1 MKWYQAHLRV
11 MSRLFELGFF
21 DEVNSCYRKF
31 CIEGTPSDRE
41 LFMRLVLND
50 NDIKLYCDVLS
61 AKNLVKKHL
70 PYSDIVAYYYQAIA
84 CFTMA
89 KALPKQSASKLNEVE
104 ASEDMPLRPYNALF
118 EKNGEIKDNVL
129 INAFKK
135 QDFTSSPKVFVT
147 TLLRFNYD
155 RYISGKDL
163 SVISLNSYAYYHYR
177 ESNLTSKAAHNAI
190 SKIYSYEFWD
200 LDARKNLKS
209 EADKKVSTVKV
220 GNYFYLDSKLD
231 SGFELL
237 KVIDLLGMHLLLV
250 AQRRKFLFERFN
262 CIDLRSNYK
271 ALEQVNS
278 DDIVRLHNNALAACL
293 SFEETLKGL
302 ISNASYFKDCNILV
316 KDYVGR
322 NDALYQY
329 ICYFVQLFEDLEAS
343 DYSTNLANS
352 WKVEYYYFNLYE
364 PFKQFSSLQSK
375 LLNVVDDLLSA
386 DGTLAK
392 CLNNYYSYEQE
403 IVKGLL
409 DSIPPS
415 VFDICA
421 HFATT
426 HDNVM
431 LSRPSVVHFQ
441 DIVHSVMSY
450 YQSLNHTCPTLPYPI
465 NTGSKYD
472 VEDCGELIW
481 LKRMRRE
488 SDEQIEAINEKLA
501 YEVINDPKP
510 IVFSR
515 KLNIYFEM
523 FCIISELVEIYN
535 NYYLRTIYN
544 ANDEFNPGSKLSF
557 AFDLSYC
564 GEDLVNTIYPTYELL
579 LKDETFINLIECHQA
594 CFEHL
599 VLIMDLQGD
608 INLLYEDN
616 YMSDLLRKTNN
627 YDQELADSLAL
638 NKTASE
644 SSDTPNLSKA
654 EQLLLNKTCISY
666 LQDCQKFGQLSKEF
680 VENTSELDK
689 FLDEK
694 LENFI
699 FAKNQAFGLIQ
710 NICLY
715 PIIAFSQYIISNLE
729 NVPENLKLNLAGA
742 SNNVQL
748 NNEGSIELS
757 QNFYKCVYETF
768 LAFLAKNMN
777 LFIKDIIPYNK
788 LATKEDFAK
797 SLNSVCFI
805 ASRHSWLRNSHYL
818 VLVAYKRLM
827 QSCNYDTLISKHIR
841 YNPLYIN
848 SALMWIIREY
858 SYSLNLTILPIVKY
872 FVRIV
877 LSLTRMQQVE
887 EYQPYLNMLY
897 NLVQKLTKLFS
908 TNAAK
913 IGNLNALVE
922 QGNVVLYERFE
933 YKSYLSEVV
942 DVLSLYEGV
951 WRKYNST
958 YSDLNHIYDACQVS
972 GFRTLYKDLLE
983 DAPRVLKCIDVNFYK
998 NLGTQLH
1005 NATPYFNA
1013 QDYVSLSRDYIREAM
1028 NAGGAGLSRII
1039 LSVVKE
1045 FFGKEIASMIQAEDK
1060 KHRAPLYYFYSL
1072 LWSRNRPADK
1082 DLTKPEIRIIR
1093 LVMDK
1098 MRILDDEELHQV
1110 LNLDSQKIAAQ
1121 IVDSSVA
1128 VASSKPKAKASTKSM
1143 AATTKGTTQKV
1154 ASTTAPKV
1162 NADKATN
1169 DTKVDDT
1176 AKETK
1181 AEPQKKATRAKKA
1194 STATAKATAGKDA
1207 SAQSRAEVELEV
1219 EAKPKAKAKAKSTRS
1234 KAKKDEEASEEK
1246 TKSKSTTKAT
1256 ATKSRV
1262 KKVAV
1267 MASNEAKAEDAA
1279 EVTDAAKVAE
1289 AAPKKKAATARTT
1302 SKASASTRAKKSTAK

>member
-155 RYISGKDL
+155 RYLSGKDL

-190 SKIYSYEFWD
+190 STIYSYEFWN

-293 SFEETLKGL
+293 AFEETLKGL

-364 PFKQFSSLQSK
+364 PFKQFSRLQSK

-386 DGTLAK
+386 DGTPAK
-392 CLNNYYSYEQE
+392 CLNNYYSYEQK

-409 DSIPPS
+409 DSIPAS
-415 VFDICA
+415 VLDICA
-421 HFATT
+421 HFAPT

-450 YQSLNHTCPTLPYPI
+450 YQSLNHTYPTLPYPI

-472 VEDCGELIW
+472 VEDCGDLIW

-488 SDEQIEAINEKLA
+488 SDNQIEAINEKLA

-523 FCIISELVEIYN
+523 FCIISDLVEIYN

-579 LKDETFINLIECHQA
+579 LKDETFIKLIECHQA

-644 SSDTPNLSKA
+644 SSDTLNLSKA

-666 LQDCQKFGQLSKEF
+666 IQDCQKFGQLSKEF

-689 FLDEK
+689 FLEEK

-715 PIIAFSQYIISNLE
+715 PIIAFSQYIIANMD
-729 NVPENLKLNLAGA
+729 NVPDDLKLNLSGT

-748 NNEGSIELS
+748 NNEGSIELN

-768 LAFLAKNMN
+768 LVFLAKNMN
-777 LFIKDIIPYNK
+777 LFINEIIPYNK

-805 ASRHSWLRNSHYL
+805 ESKHSWFRNSHYL

-827 QSCNYDTLISKHIR
+827 QSCNYDTFISKHIR
-841 YNPLYIN
+841 YNPLLIN

-872 FVRIV
+872 FVRMV

-913 IGNLNALVE
+913 IGNLNTLVE

-942 DVLSLYEGV
+942 DVLSLYEGL

-1028 NAGGAGLSRII
+1028 NAGGDGLSRII

-1128 VASSKPKAKASTKSM
+1128 VAVATSKPKAKASTKSM

-1169 DTKVDDT
+1169 DTKADDT

-1194 STATAKATAGKDA
+1194 STTTAKATAGKDA
-1207 SAQSRAEVELEV
+1207 SAQAIAEVELEAD
-1219 EAKPKAKAKAKSTRS
+1219 AKPKATAKSTRS
-1234 KAKKDEEASEEK
+1234 KAKKAEEASEEK
-1246 TKSKSTTKAT
+1246 TKAKSTTKAI
-1256 ATKSRV
+1256 ATKSRA
-1262 KKVAV
+1262 KKVATTS
-1267 MASNEAKAEDAA
+1267 SNEATATANSA
-1279 EVTDAAKVAE
+1279 EVTEVE
-1289 AAPKKKAATARTT
+1289 PKKKAATARTT
-1302 SKASASTRAKKSTAK
+1302 SKVSASTRAKKSAAKS

>member
-1 MKWYQAHLRV
+1 M
-11 MSRLFELGFF
+11 RLF
-21 DEVNSCYRKF
+21 
-31 CIEGTPSDRE
+31 
-41 LFMRLVLND
+41 
-50 NDIKLYCDVLS
+50 IK
-61 AKNLVKKHL
+61 
-70 PYSDIVAYYYQAIA
+70 
-84 CFTMA
+84 
-89 KALPKQSASKLNEVE
+89 
-104 ASEDMPLRPYNALF
+104 
-118 EKNGEIKDNVL
+118 
-129 INAFKK
+129 
-135 QDFTSSPKVFVT
+135 
-147 TLLRFNYD
+147 
-155 RYISGKDL
+155 
-163 SVISLNSYAYYHYR
+163 
-177 ESNLTSKAAHNAI
+177 
-190 SKIYSYEFWD
+190 
-200 LDARKNLKS
+200 
-209 EADKKVSTVKV
+209 
-220 GNYFYLDSKLD
+220 
-231 SGFELL
+231 
-237 KVIDLLGMHLLLV
+237 
-250 AQRRKFLFERFN
+250 
-262 CIDLRSNYK
+262 
-271 ALEQVNS
+271 
-278 DDIVRLHNNALAACL
+278 
-293 SFEETLKGL
+293 
-302 ISNASYFKDCNILV
+302 
-316 KDYVGR
+316 
-322 NDALYQY
+322 
-329 ICYFVQLFEDLEAS
+329 
-343 DYSTNLANS
+343 
-352 WKVEYYYFNLYE
+352 
-364 PFKQFSSLQSK
+364 
-375 LLNVVDDLLSA
+375 
-386 DGTLAK
+386 
-392 CLNNYYSYEQE
+392 
-403 IVKGLL
+403 
-409 DSIPPS
+409 
-415 VFDICA
+415 
-421 HFATT
+421 
-426 HDNVM
+426 
-431 LSRPSVVHFQ
+431 
-441 DIVHSVMSY
+441 
-450 YQSLNHTCPTLPYPI
+450 
-465 NTGSKYD
+465 
-472 VEDCGELIW
+472 
-481 LKRMRRE
+481 
-488 SDEQIEAINEKLA
+488 
-501 YEVINDPKP
+501 
-510 IVFSR
+510 
-515 KLNIYFEM
+515 
-523 FCIISELVEIYN
+523 
-535 NYYLRTIYN
+535 
-544 ANDEFNPGSKLSF
+544 
-557 AFDLSYC
+557 
-564 GEDLVNTIYPTYELL
+564 
-579 LKDETFINLIECHQA
+579 LIECHQA

-627 YDQELADSLAL
+627 YDQDLADSLAL

-644 SSDTPNLSKA
+644 SSDTLNLSKA

-666 LQDCQKFGQLSKEF
+666 LQDCQKLGQLSKEF
-680 VENTSELDK
+680 VESTSELDK

-699 FAKNQAFGLIQ
+699 FAKNQVFSLVQ

-715 PIIAFSQYIISNLE
+715 PIIAFSQYIIANMD
-729 NVPENLKLNLAGA
+729 NVPDDLKLNLSGT

-827 QSCNYDTLISKHIR
+827 QSCNYDTFISKHIH
-841 YNPLYIN
+841 YNSLFIN
-848 SALMWIIREY
+848 SALIWILSQY
-858 SYSLNLTILPIVKY
+858 AYSLNLTILPIVKY
-872 FVRIV
+872 FVRMV

-887 EYQPYLNMLY
+887 EYQPYLNKLY

-908 TNAAK
+908 TNDAK

-942 DVLSLYEGV
+942 DVFSLYEGL

-958 YSDLNHIYDACQVS
+958 YSDLNHIYDACQIS

-1005 NATPYFNA
+1005 NDTPYFNA

-1028 NAGGAGLSRII
+1028 NAGGEGLSRII

-1110 LNLDSQKIAAQ
+1110 LNLDSQKISAQ

-1128 VASSKPKAKASTKSM
+1128 VVSSKPKAKATTKSM
-1143 AATTKGTTQKV
+1143 AATTKDTTQKL

-1169 DTKVDDT
+1169 DTKAADT

-1181 AEPQKKATRAKKA
+1181 AEPQKKATRAKRA

-1207 SAQSRAEVELEV
+1207 SAQAIAEEDLETD
-1219 EAKPKAKAKAKSTRS
+1219 AKPMAKDKAKSTRS
-1234 KAKKDEEASEEK
+1234 KAKKAEEASEEK
-1246 TKSKSTTKAT
+1246 TKAKSINKAT
-1256 ATKSRV
+1256 ATKSRA
-1262 KKVAV
+1262 KKVATV
-1267 MASNEAKAEDAA
+1267 DSTEAKAEDAA

>member
-1 MKWYQAHLRV
+1 M
-11 MSRLFELGFF
+11 
-21 DEVNSCYRKF
+21 
-31 CIEGTPSDRE
+31 
-41 LFMRLVLND
+41 
-50 NDIKLYCDVLS
+50 
-61 AKNLVKKHL
+61 
-70 PYSDIVAYYYQAIA
+70 
-84 CFTMA
+84 
-89 KALPKQSASKLNEVE
+89 
-104 ASEDMPLRPYNALF
+104 
-118 EKNGEIKDNVL
+118 
-129 INAFKK
+129 
-135 QDFTSSPKVFVT
+135 
-147 TLLRFNYD
+147 LRFNYD
-155 RYISGKDL
+155 RYLSGKDL

-190 SKIYSYEFWD
+190 STIYSYEFWN

-220 GNYFYLDSKLD
+220 GNYFYVDSKLD

-293 SFEETLKGL
+293 AFEETLKGL

-343 DYSTNLANS
+343 DYCTNLANS

-364 PFKQFSSLQSK
+364 PFKQFSRLQSK

-386 DGTLAK
+386 DGTPAK
-392 CLNNYYSYEQE
+392 CLNNYYSYEQKV
-403 IVKGLL
+403 VKGLL
-409 DSIPPS
+409 DSIPAS
-415 VFDICA
+415 VLDICA
-421 HFATT
+421 HFAPT

-450 YQSLNHTCPTLPYPI
+450 YQSLNHTYPTLPYPI

-488 SDEQIEAINEKLA
+488 SENQIEAINEKLA

-523 FCIISELVEIYN
+523 FCIISDLVEIYN

-564 GEDLVNTIYPTYELL
+564 GEDLVNTLYPTYELL
-579 LKDETFINLIECHQA
+579 LKDETFIKLIECHQA

-689 FLDEK
+689 FLEEK

-715 PIIAFSQYIISNLE
+715 PIIAFSQYIIANMD
-729 NVPENLKLNLAGA
+729 NVPDDLKLNLSGT

-748 NNEGSIELS
+748 NNEGSIELK

-768 LAFLAKNMN
+768 LVFLAKNMN
-777 LFIKDIIPYNK
+777 LFINEIIPYNK

-805 ASRHSWLRNSHYL
+805 ESKHSWFRNSHYL

-827 QSCNYDTLISKHIR
+827 QSCNYDTFISKQIH
-841 YNPLYIN
+841 YNPLFIN
-848 SALMWIIREY
+848 STLMWIIREY

-872 FVRIV
+872 FVRMV

-942 DVLSLYEGV
+942 DVLSLFEGL

-958 YSDLNHIYDACQVS
+958 YSDLNHIHDACQVS

-1028 NAGGAGLSRII
+1028 NAGGEGLSRII

-1060 KHRAPLYYFYSL
+1060 KHRAPLFYFYSL

-1121 IVDSSVA
+1121 IVDSSV
-1128 VASSKPKAKASTKSM
+1128 
-1143 AATTKGTTQKV
+1143 
-1154 ASTTAPKV
+1154 
-1162 NADKATN
+1162 
-1169 DTKVDDT
+1169 
-1176 AKETK
+1176 
-1181 AEPQKKATRAKKA
+1181 
-1194 STATAKATAGKDA
+1194 STAT
-1207 SAQSRAEVELEV
+1207 
-1219 EAKPKAKAKAKSTRS
+1219 
-1234 KAKKDEEASEEK
+1234 
-1246 TKSKSTTKAT
+1246 
-1256 ATKSRV
+1256 
-1262 KKVAV
+1262 
-1267 MASNEAKAEDAA
+1267 
-1279 EVTDAAKVAE
+1279 
-1289 AAPKKKAATARTT
+1289 
-1302 SKASASTRAKKSTAK
+1302 STAFQKF

>member
-50 NDIKLYCDVLS
+50 NDIKLYCEVLS
-61 AKNLVKKHL
+61 EKNVVNNKLDS
-70 PYSDIVAYYYQAIA
+70 SDVVVYYYQAIA
-84 CFTMA
+84 CFTMV
-89 KALPKQSASKLNEVE
+89 KALPKLSSSKLDEVKVDK
-104 ASEDMPLRPYNALF
+104 DMPFRPYNVLF
-118 EKNGEIKDNVL
+118 EKNGDIKDDVL
-129 INAFKK
+129 IKAFKEHK
-135 QDFTSSPKVFVT
+135 FTSSPKGFVSAF
-147 TLLRFNYD
+147 LRL
-155 RYISGKDL
+155 RYGRHLGLKNLSLIRFSDYCYSYKD
-163 SVISLNSYAYYHYR
+163 IR
-177 ESNLTSKAAHNAI
+177 LTSKAANEAI
-190 SKIYSYEFWD
+190 LRRNSYLFWS
-200 LDARKNLKS
+200 LDDSKNLQE
-209 EADKKVSTVKV
+209 EADKKASTVKE
-220 GNYFYLDSKLD
+220 GNYFYIDNELD
-231 SGFELL
+231 SGCKLL

-250 AQRRKFLFERFN
+250 AQRRQYMFERFI
-262 CIDLRSNYK
+262 CDDLRSNYK
-271 ALEQVNS
+271 ALAKVKS
-278 DDIVRLHNNALAACL
+278 DDIVRLHNKALAACL
-293 SFEETLKGL
+293 AFEETLKGL
-302 ISNASYFKDCNILV
+302 ISNASYFNDCNTLV

-343 DYSTNLANS
+343 NYSTNLANS
-352 WKVEYYYFNLYE
+352 WKIEYYYFNLYE
-364 PFKQFSSLQSK
+364 QFKQFSSLQSK
-375 LLNVVDDLLSA
+375 LLIVVNDLLSA
-386 DGTLAK
+386 DGALAK
-392 CLNNYYSYEQE
+392 CLDNHLSYERE
-403 IVKGLL
+403 IVNGLL

-421 HFATT
+421 HFAPSF
-426 HDNVM
+426 DNVN
-431 LSRPSVVHFQ
+431 LTHPSVVDFKA
-441 DIVHSVMSY
+441 IVNSVIAYS
-450 YQSLNHTCPTLPYPI
+450 QSLNHAFPTLPYPI
-465 NTGSKYD
+465 KKGSNYD
-472 VEDCGELIW
+472 VEDCGDLVW
-481 LKRMRRE
+481 LKRSKKLIEVHIE
-488 SDEQIEAINEKLA
+488 SINEKLA
-501 YEVINDPKP
+501 YEVISEPKP

-523 FCIISELVEIYN
+523 FCIISDLVEIYN

-579 LKDETFINLIECHQA
+579 LKDETFIKLIECHQA

-689 FLDEK
+689 FLEEK

-715 PIIAFSQYIISNLE
+715 PIIAFSQYIIANMD
-729 NVPENLKLNLAGA
+729 NVPDDLKLNLSGI

-748 NNEGSIELS
+748 NNEGSIELN

-768 LAFLAKNMN
+768 LVFLAKNMN
-777 LFIKDIIPYNK
+777 LFINEIIPYNK

-805 ASRHSWLRNSHYL
+805 ESKHSWFRNSHYL

-827 QSCNYDTLISKHIR
+827 QSCNYDTFISKHIR
-841 YNPLYIN
+841 YNPLLIN

-913 IGNLNALVE
+913 IGNLNTLVE

-942 DVLSLYEGV
+942 DVLSLYEGL

-972 GFRTLYKDLLE
+972 GFRSLYKDLLE
-983 DAPRVLKCIDVNFYK
+983 DAPRVLKCIDVNYYK

-1013 QDYVSLSRDYIREAM
+1013 QDYVSLSRDYIGQAM
-1028 NAGGAGLSRII
+1028 NAGGEGLSRII

-1110 LNLDSQKIAAQ
+1110 LNLDSQKISAQ

-1128 VASSKPKAKASTKSM
+1128 VASSKPKAKATTKSM
-1143 AATTKGTTQKV
+1143 AATTKVTTQKV

-1169 DTKVDDT
+1169 DTKADDT

-1181 AEPQKKATRAKKA
+1181 AEPQKKAIRAKNA

-1207 SAQSRAEVELEV
+1207 SAQAIAEVELEAD
-1219 EAKPKAKAKAKSTRS
+1219 AKPKATAKSTRS
-1234 KAKKDEEASEEK
+1234 KAKKAEEASEEK
-1246 TKSKSTTKAT
+1246 TKAKSTTKAI
-1256 ATKSRV
+1256 ATKSRA
-1262 KKVAV
+1262 KKVATV
-1267 MASNEAKAEDAA
+1267 DSTEAKAEDAA

-1289 AAPKKKAATARTT
+1289 AAPKKKASTARTT
-1302 SKASASTRAKKSTAK
+1302 SKASASTRAKKSAAKS

>member
-155 RYISGKDL
+155 RYLSGKDL

-190 SKIYSYEFWD
+190 STIYSYEFWD

-220 GNYFYLDSKLD
+220 GNYFYIDSKLD

-262 CIDLRSNYK
+262 CVDLRSNYK

-293 SFEETLKGL
+293 SFEETLKGI
-302 ISNASYFKDCNILV
+302 ISNASCFNDCNIIV
-316 KDYVGR
+316 RDYVGR

-343 DYSTNLANS
+343 DYCTNLANS

-364 PFKQFSSLQSK
+364 PFKQFSRLQTK

-523 FCIISELVEIYN
+523 FCIISDLVEIYN

-544 ANDEFNPGSKLSF
+544 VNDEFNPGSKLSF

-942 DVLSLYEGV
+942 DVLSLYEGL

-1013 QDYVSLSRDYIREAM
+1013 QDYVSLSRDYICEAM

-1169 DTKVDDT
+1169 DTKADDT

-1181 AEPQKKATRAKKA
+1181 AEPQKKATRSKKA

-1207 SAQSRAEVELEV
+1207 SAQSILEGELEV
-1219 EAKPKAKAKAKSTRS
+1219 DAKPKAKTKSTRS
-1234 KAKKDEEASEEK
+1234 KAKKAEEASEEK
-1246 TKSKSTTKAT
+1246 TQANSTTKAT
-1256 ATKSRV
+1256 ATKSRA
-1262 KKVAV
+1262 KKVATV
-1267 MASNEAKAEDAA
+1267 DSTEAKAEDAA

-1289 AAPKKKAATARTT
+1289 AAPKKKASTARTT
-1302 SKASASTRAKKSTAK
+1302 SKASASTRAKKSTTK

>member
-104 ASEDMPLRPYNALF
+104 ASEDMPLRSYNALF

-155 RYISGKDL
+155 RYLSGKDL
-163 SVISLNSYAYYHYR
+163 SVISLNYYAYYYKD
-177 ESNLTSKAAHNAI
+177 SNLTSKAAHDAI
-190 SKIYSYEFWD
+190 SYYNSISYWNM
-200 LDARKNLKS
+200 DARKNLKS

-220 GNYFYLDSKLD
+220 GNYFYVDSKLD

-293 SFEETLKGL
+293 AFEETLKGL
-302 ISNASYFKDCNILV
+302 ISNASYFKDCNIIV
-316 KDYVGR
+316 RDYVGR

-343 DYSTNLANS
+343 DYCTNLANS

-364 PFKQFSSLQSK
+364 PFKQFSRLQSK

-386 DGTLAK
+386 DGTPAK

-403 IVKGLL
+403 IMKGLL

-1005 NATPYFNA
+1005 NDTPYFNA

-1028 NAGGAGLSRII
+1028 NAGGEGLSRII

-1110 LNLDSQKIAAQ
+1110 LNLDSQKISAQ

-1128 VASSKPKAKASTKSM
+1128 VVSSKPKAKATTKSM
-1143 AATTKGTTQKV
+1143 AATTKDTTQKL

-1169 DTKVDDT
+1169 DTKAADT

-1181 AEPQKKATRAKKA
+1181 VEPQKKATRAKKA
-1194 STATAKATAGKDA
+1194 STTTAKATAGKDA
-1207 SAQSRAEVELEV
+1207 SAQAIAEVELEAD
-1219 EAKPKAKAKAKSTRS
+1219 AKPKATAKSTRS
-1234 KAKKDEEASEEK
+1234 KAKKAEEASEEK
-1246 TKSKSTTKAT
+1246 TKAKSTTKAI
-1256 ATKSRV
+1256 ATKSRA
-1262 KKVAV
+1262 KKVATTS
-1267 MASNEAKAEDAA
+1267 SNEATATANSA
-1279 EVTDAAKVAE
+1279 EVTEVE
-1289 AAPKKKAATARTT
+1289 PKKKAATARTT
-1302 SKASASTRAKKSTAK
+1302 SKVSASTRAKKSAAKS

>member
-135 QDFTSSPKVFVT
+135 QDFISSPKVFVT

-155 RYISGKDL
+155 RYLSGKDL
-163 SVISLNSYAYYHYR
+163 SVISLNYYAYYYKD
-177 ESNLTSKAAHNAI
+177 SNLTSKAAHNAI

-271 ALEQVNS
+271 ALDQVNS

-293 SFEETLKGL
+293 AFEETLKGL
-302 ISNASYFKDCNILV
+302 ISNASCFNDCNIIV
-316 KDYVGR
+316 RDYVGR

-343 DYSTNLANS
+343 DYCTNLANS

-364 PFKQFSSLQSK
+364 PFKQFSRLQSK

-386 DGTLAK
+386 DGTPAK
-392 CLNNYYSYEQE
+392 CLNNYYSYEQK

-450 YQSLNHTCPTLPYPI
+450 YQSLNHTYPTLPYPI

-488 SDEQIEAINEKLA
+488 SENQIEAINEKLA

-523 FCIISELVEIYN
+523 FCIISDLVEIYN

-579 LKDETFINLIECHQA
+579 LKDETFIKLIECHQA

-689 FLDEK
+689 FLEEK

-715 PIIAFSQYIISNLE
+715 PIIAFSQYIIANMD
-729 NVPENLKLNLAGA
+729 NVPDDLKLNLSGT

-748 NNEGSIELS
+748 NNDGSIELN

-768 LAFLAKNMN
+768 LVFLAKNMN
-777 LFIKDIIPYNK
+777 LFINEIIPYNK

-805 ASRHSWLRNSHYL
+805 ESKHSWFRNSHYL

-827 QSCNYDTLISKHIR
+827 QSCNYDTFISKHIR
-841 YNPLYIN
+841 YNPLFIN

-872 FVRIV
+872 FVRMV

-897 NLVQKLTKLFS
+897 NLIQKLTKLFS
-908 TNAAK
+908 TNPAK
-913 IGNLNALVE
+913 IGNLNSLVE

-942 DVLSLYEGV
+942 DVLSLYEGL

-1013 QDYVSLSRDYIREAM
+1013 QDYVSLSRDYIGQAM
-1028 NAGGAGLSRII
+1028 NAGGDGLSRII

-1093 LVMDK
+1093 LVLDK

-1110 LNLDSQKIAAQ
+1110 LNLDSQKISAQ

-1128 VASSKPKAKASTKSM
+1128 VASSKPKAKASTKIM
-1143 AATTKGTTQKV
+1143 AATTKGTIQQV

-1169 DTKVDDT
+1169 DTKADDT

-1181 AEPQKKATRAKKA
+1181 AEPKKKATRAKA
-1194 STATAKATAGKDA
+1194 TTTAKATAGKDA
-1207 SAQSRAEVELEV
+1207 SAQSILEGELEAD
-1219 EAKPKAKAKAKSTRS
+1219 AKPNAKTKSTPS
-1234 KAKKDEEASEEK
+1234 KAKKAEEASEEK
-1246 TKSKSTTKAT
+1246 TKAKSTTKAT
-1256 ATKSRV
+1256 ATKSRA

-1267 MASNEAKAEDAA
+1267 TASNEAKAEAAA
-1279 EVTDAAKVAE
+1279 EVTDADKVAE

-1302 SKASASTRAKKSTAK
+1302 SKASSSTRAKKSTTK